1 MMVAMALAP
10 LFASATAVQNV
21 MQSYVSPIVATI
33 VSLASLASVF
43 FLIVGGFQYM
53 TSSGDPEKL
62 GRAKSIIKNALIGLA
77 LVIAAAAI
85 TAILNNAYSGAS
97 GPVGEQLPT
106 LQNIE
111 NIETDSG
118 IVDVLIK
125 SVVGLLRKV
134 VESAAEPFLKSLSYF
149 INSTPLM
156 GNNPHVFNLW
166 LAIVGI
172 TDVLFVLV
180 VALLGFQVMSFS
192 TFGFEELDIRH
203 LIPRLGLGFL
213 LINVSIFAIDGL
225 ISLSNAMIYA
235 LQSGFQSTDIWAVL
249 ISITQKSSDMGIAG
263 LLVMVAFLVL
273 TVMLLVYYIMRLVTL
288 YMGAILSPLV
298 ALLWLIPAFK
308 DFAVTT
314 LKAYLVTIFI
324 LFVHATVL
332 ILTASILVGLNA
344 GGVDGQ
350 PNALMAL
357 MVGLATVLFL
367 LKTQGFVQEVATVA
381 SIPRAA
387 REMTGTFRQGVRDI
401 SSGYKTAQKGV
412 KGTQSG
418 AKKIKGVG
426 VKLHKKVTSRS
437 GGDTTSGSKSP
448 KSGSTSRKAPTSS
461 PKLKTGETRKAKP
474 IKKKGS
480 DHEVNDRTSS
490 SNNR

>member
-1 MMVAMALAP
+1 MMAMAFTS
-10 LFASATAVQNV
+10 LFASTTAVQNV
-21 MQSYVSPIVATI
+21 MQSYISPTVTTLT
-33 VSLASLASVF
+33 VLASLASVF
-43 FLIVGGFQYM
+43 FLIMGGFQYM
-53 TSSGDPEKL
+53 TSTGDPEKL
-62 GRAKSIIKNALIGLA
+62 GRAKKIIKNALIGLA
-77 LVIAAAAI
+77 LVIAAATI
-85 TAILNNAYSGAS
+85 TAILSNAYSGAS

-106 LQNIE
+106 LQEIE

-118 IVDVLIK
+118 IVDVLINA
-125 SVVGLLRKV
+125 VVGLLRKI

-156 GNNPHVFNLW
+156 GSNPHVFNLW

-172 TDVLFVLV
+172 ADVLFVLV

-203 LIPRLGLGFL
+203 LIPRLALGFL
-213 LINVSIFAIDGL
+213 LMNVSIFAIDGL
-225 ISLSNAMIYA
+225 ISLSNGMIYA
-235 LQSGFQSTDIWAVL
+235 LQSGFPSTDIWAVL
-249 ISITQKSSDMGIAG
+249 VSITEKSSDMGIAG

-288 YMGAILSPLV
+288 YIGAILSPLV
-298 ALLWLIPAFK
+298 VLLWLIPAFK

-332 ILTASILVGLNA
+332 ILAASILVGLNA

-401 SSGYKTAQKGV
+401 SSGYKTSKQTVKGGV
-412 KGTQSG
+412 KTYKFARDTG
-418 AKKIKGVG
+418 KK
-426 VKLHKKVTSRS
+426 VKKKVTRKS
-437 GGDTTSGSKSP
+437 GETVSSGSGSKKIPSKQTSASP
-448 KSGSTSRKAPTSS
+448 A
-461 PKLKTGETRKAKP
+461 KLKTGETRKAEP
-474 IKKKGS
+474 IKKKGR
-480 DHEVNDRTSS
+480 DHEINNRTGSSNDR
-490 SNNR
+490 